1 VTKIP
6 NYQNIK
12 VQIHQGTKA
21 TKATKL
27 PRLPSYQVT
36 TKPAGLLACWLLVG
50 WLVHSFWHH
59 FASFWDH
66 FDIILGP
73 VGIILGPLGTI
84 VGHLGK
90 KLLYGEP
97 MYRI

>member
-1 VTKIP
+1 MTKIP

-36 TKPAGLLACWLLVG
+36 TYYQATKEEEEEEEEEETVTPTVIQSFRLRLCWLAGLLAPSWLAGPFIL
-50 WLVHSFWHH
+50 
-59 FASFWDH
+59 ASFC
-66 FDIILGP
+66 IILGSF
-73 VGIILGPLGTI
+73 
-84 VGHLGK
+84 
-90 KLLYGEP
+90 
-97 MYRI
+97 